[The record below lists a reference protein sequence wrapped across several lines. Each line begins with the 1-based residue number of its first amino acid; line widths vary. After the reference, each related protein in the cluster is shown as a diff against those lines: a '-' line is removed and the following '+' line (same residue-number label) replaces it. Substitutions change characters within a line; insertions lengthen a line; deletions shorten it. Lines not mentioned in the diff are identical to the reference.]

1 MLFYNNGNVYF
12 VSDKMYNNE
21 SINTDSLGVIPTIL
35 MSEPKGKDLISNPNT
50 ILYIDKT
57 FNEMVDTKLGQNFEG
72 IISLLSDEKI
82 LENFRLYIL
91 NQVLYLDKKLYNS
104 IYDYFNSL
112 DVNIYP
118 KMIFKN
124 KAMKLLL

>member
-1 MLFYNNGNVYF
+1 MLFYNNGNIYF

-35 MSEPKGKDLISNPNT
+35 MSDPKGKDLISNSNT

-72 IISLLSDEKI
+72 IISLLSNEKI
-82 LENFRLYIL
+82 LEDFRLYIL

-104 IYDYFNSL
+104 IYDYFSNL